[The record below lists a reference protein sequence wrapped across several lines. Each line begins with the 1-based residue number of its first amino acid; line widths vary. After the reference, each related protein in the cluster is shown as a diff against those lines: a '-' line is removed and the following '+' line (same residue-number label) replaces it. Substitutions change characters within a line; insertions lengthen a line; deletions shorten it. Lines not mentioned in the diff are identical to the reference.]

1 MRDKKSRRD
10 RLYSKTE
17 ALQDTEKEGDAVD
30 VFTKDAGRELTLTL
44 RGELDHH
51 GARDV
56 MQRMELALD
65 AALPLRLV
73 LDFSGVC
80 FMDSSGIAVVMRAQK
95 RMRALGGSAVLRQ
108 VPPQAKRVFD
118 TAGIFRIVP
127 LEEGEKSDEGQS
139 K

>member
-1 MRDKKSRRD
+1 M
-10 RLYSKTE
+10 
-17 ALQDTEKEGDAVD
+17 D

-73 LDFSGVC
+73 LDFSGVT
-80 FMDSSGIAVVMRAQK
+80 FMDSSGIAVALRGWQ
-95 RMRALGGSAVLRQ
+95 RMREVGGSVLLRH
-108 VPPQAKRVFD
+108 VAKQPRKVFEASGVGRMM
-118 TAGIFRIVP
+118 TI
-127 LEEGEKSDEGQS
+127 E
-139 K
+139 